1 MRAKF
6 AGTAIAI
13 VLMVCS
19 AAGQSTFGSIVG
31 VVHDKTQAVVP
42 GASVQIRSLDDN
54 STRSTTSDQSGSFE
68 FVNLKAGKYTV
79 SVQASGFADSQI
91 PLAELTARQSLR
103 VDVTMN
109 IKSQTETVEVS
120 DTVATVNTENG
131 VIADSKGSKD
141 IGQLPLNF
149 RAVTT
154 SPLAALATSANV
166 QQDSQGNIAL
176 AGATANMVGYSV
188 DGISTANVFQ
198 SGAGSNP

>member
-1 MRAKF
+1 MRGKF

-68 FVNLKAGKYTV
+68 FVNLKAGKYAV
-79 SVQASGFADSQI
+79 SVQAQGFADSQI
-91 PLAELTARQSLR
+91 PLEELTARQSLR

-109 IKSQTETVEVS
+109 VKSQTETVEVS

-131 VIADSKGSKD
+131 VIADSKDNKD
-141 IGQLPLNF
+141 IGRLPLNF

-176 AGATANMVGYSV
+176 AGATAKLGTLILAGVSSV
-188 DGISTANVFQ
+188 NYLHGW
-198 SGAGSNP
+198 GG

>member
-91 PLAELTARQSLR
+91 PLAELAARQSLR
-103 VDVTMN
+103 VDVTLDV
-109 IKSQTETVEVS
+109 KSQTETVEVS

-131 VIADSKGSKD
+131 VIADSKDNQD
-141 IGQLPLNF
+141 IGRLPLNF

-176 AGATANMVGYSV
+176 AGATEIGRGHV
-188 DGISTANVFQ
+188 
-198 SGAGSNP
+198 